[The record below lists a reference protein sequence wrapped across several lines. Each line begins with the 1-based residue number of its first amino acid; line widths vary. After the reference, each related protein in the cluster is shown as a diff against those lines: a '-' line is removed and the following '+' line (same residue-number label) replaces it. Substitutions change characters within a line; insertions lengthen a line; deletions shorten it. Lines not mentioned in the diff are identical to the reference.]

1 MFELRFDP
9 VMRLVVTASFAI
21 LASMASA
28 VAAQAAPAEASKRIP
43 VLHLTADGS
52 VLAVVDGSET
62 NLVYSP
68 ELRQPLPPQR
78 PVAAALA
85 PATPVGIPLSSSLT
99 LALGADRQSAT
110 ARPAPCA
117 PVSAPLQPT
126 CGANALVTTLL
137 DTATMAAGLSY
148 ARPGGGVYS
157 LTLGRTTAVAPW
169 TVPAYSLEIA
179 RAPVPQLALASQT
192 DAATNSVT
200 VAGVWS
206 LNTLGALRVSGSL
219 AESLLRSPLLPQGR
233 SHDQAALG
241 ISLSRGALT
250 GGLVGHVTSQ
260 SQPGLAT
267 AGWGGLDLGVTW
279 RTPWS
284 GQFVFGARNLV
295 TYGDETLL
303 PDPAANKALD
313 ESRERTP
320 YVEYRQDF

>member
-1 MFELRFDP
+1 MRF
-9 VMRLVVTASFAI
+9 VTTASFAL
-21 LASMASA
+21 LASMACA
-28 VAAQAAPAEASKRIP
+28 VAAHAAPADNGKRIP

-78 PVAAALA
+78 TVASTFA
-85 PATPVGIPLSSSLT
+85 PTTTVGIPITSSLT
-99 LALGADRQSAT
+99 LALGADRQGASS
-110 ARPAPCA
+110 RPAPCA

-126 CGANALVTTLL
+126 CGSSSVAPALPLL
-137 DTATMAAGLSY
+137 DTSTMAAGLSY
-148 ARPGGGVYS
+148 SRPGGGVYS

-169 TVPAYSLEIA
+169 TVPGYSLEIA
-179 RAPVPQLALASQT
+179 RTPVPQLTLASQT

-206 LNTLGALRVSGSL
+206 LNTLGALSVSGSL

-250 GGLVGHVTSQ
+250 GGLVGHVNSQ

-295 TYGDETLL
+295 TYGDDTLL
-303 PDPAANKALD
+303 PDPAASKALD

>member
-1 MFELRFDP
+1 
-9 VMRLVVTASFAI
+9 MRLIATASFVLLVSTAY
-21 LASMASA
+21 A
-28 VAAQAAPAEASKRIP
+28 VAAQAAPADGGKRIP

-68 ELRQPLPPQR
+68 ELRQPLVPQR
-78 PVAAALA
+78 SVAATLA
-85 PATPVGIPLSSSLT
+85 PATPVGVPITSSLT
-99 LALGADRQSAT
+99 LALGADRQSAAT
-110 ARPAPCA
+110 RPAPCA

-126 CGANALVTTLL
+126 CGASSISPLL
-137 DTATMAAGLSY
+137 DTSTIAAGLNY
-148 ARPGGGVYS
+148 YRPGGGVYS
-157 LTLGRTTAVAPW
+157 VTLGRATAVAPW
-169 TVPAYSLEIA
+169 TVPSYSLEIA
-179 RAPVPQLALASQT
+179 RAPVPQIALAPLT
-192 DAATNSVT
+192 DASTNSLT

-206 LNTLGALRVSGSL
+206 LNALGALSVSGSL

-233 SHDQAALG
+233 SQDQAALG

-250 GGLVGHVTSQ
+250 GGLVGHVNSQ

-303 PDPAANKALD
+303 PDPVANKALD